1 MMGRMLSS
9 LSVFTVRAS
18 VLLPRLPKRLAAFL
32 VLVACGACASAPP
45 AAKSASVKPPE
56 ITWEQKLGWMMRLED
71 QRILRDPNP
80 APPVVL
86 VPATKDRP
94 AIVAPPA
101 PSDIIRLLA
110 DPEGRV
116 RRRAALAAGRVGLRE
131 ATEPL

>member
-1 MMGRMLSS
+1 MLSS
-9 LSVFTVRAS
+9 LFAVRITVL
-18 VLLPRLPKRLAAFL
+18 VLLV
-32 VLVACGACASAPP
+32 VLSGACASAPRSIAP
-45 AAKSASVKPPE
+45 VAPPPD

-86 VPATKDRP
+86 VPASKDRP
-94 AIVAPPA
+94 AIVAPPP
-101 PSDIIRLLA
+101 PSDIIRLLT

-131 ATEPL
+131 ATEPLAQ